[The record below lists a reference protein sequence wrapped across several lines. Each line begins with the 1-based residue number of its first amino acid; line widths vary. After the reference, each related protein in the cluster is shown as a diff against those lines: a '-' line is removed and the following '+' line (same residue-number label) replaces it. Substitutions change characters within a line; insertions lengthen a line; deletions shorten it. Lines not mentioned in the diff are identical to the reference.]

1 MAENIADPGT
11 QGGSAVAAIPRA
23 YKVWV
28 AGLLGSGIL
37 LMALGIWLAGS
48 TAGTARPWTGAG
60 LAVVLGLAAIVGAS
74 KTSSA

>member
-11 QGGSAVAAIPRA
+11 QGGSALAGMPRV

-28 AGLLGSGIL
+28 AGLLGIGIL
-37 LMALGIWLAGS
+37 LVGLGIWLAGS
-48 TAGTARPWTGAG
+48 TAGTVRPWTGAG